1 MRVTMGQQSRAAE
14 HRWAPVKVSKV
25 VSAVS
30 DDFVHIDVELD
41 GDIHPEWACAFAR
54 MSGARNAELMLH
66 AAEEPPRITLTTRSD
81 YRETAELSVV
91 YLVEEVNLY
100 IRLAI
105 EMVGR

>member
-1 MRVTMGQQSRAAE
+1 MGQQSQAAE
-14 HRWAPVKVSKV
+14 RRWAPVKVSKV
-25 VSAVS
+25 VSTVS
-30 DDFVHIDVELD
+30 DDVVHLDVELD
-41 GDIHPEWACAFAR
+41 GDIHPEWARTFAR
-54 MSGARNAELMLH
+54 MSGARNADLTLH
-66 AAEEPPRITLTTRSD
+66 AAEEPPRITLTARAD

>member
-1 MRVTMGQQSRAAE
+1 MGQQSQAAE

-25 VSAVS
+25 VSTVS
-30 DDFVHIDVELD
+30 DDVVHLDVELD
-41 GDIHPEWACAFAR
+41 GDIHPEWARTFAR
-54 MSGARNAELMLH
+54 MSGARNADLTLH
-66 AAEEPPRITLTTRSD
+66 AADEPPRITLTSRAD

-91 YLVEEVNLY
+91 YVVEEVNLY